1 MECIHRIGFFQ
12 KSVLILEYGMGPR
25 RKKTNASKAGVL
37 PFPEPLWRKLAAT
50 WKKDHAFPLGVCDEN
65 GAWLLEPKLACVNGG
80 PSVVN
85 RRRALGE
92 SLRWGEPFIHR
103 CCEESCLLFAVPL
116 MHNEKLT
123 GGLLVSGVPLDAAEP
138 PEGGELDPVSRAVRD
153 LMEFARRE
161 NLTNLSHLHL
171 ARSAARRERERAEA
185 IHAVKA
191 VPYDGLR
198 SIYLREEGELHA
210 AVKRSDR
217 KEARSVI
224 NRILIAVYSFGE
236 HRIDFLKSLLLEMV
250 VMVGRTAVD
259 AGANPSALLGAQ
271 VPAFRALSDIEDEE
285 DLAGWVSAIL
295 EQMLDAMRDAPG
307 DPEEDLA
314 AKAVAYMER
323 HLAQDLSR
331 DEVAERAGV
340 SPSHFSRLMHRKTG
354 RTFSETLTH
363 LRVRRAREMLVRTRT
378 PLSEVASDCGFADQ
392 SHFTK
397 VFNRTVGLSP
407 GEYRRHRGEKGSVEA
422 SEHLEN
428 IFRHAETN
436 KGGSERP

>member
-1 MECIHRIGFFQ
+1 MPQ
-12 KSVLILEYGMGPR
+12 
-25 RKKTNASKAGVL
+25 
-37 PFPEPLWRKLAAT
+37 AT
-50 WKKDHAFPLGVCDEN
+50 WRQLSSSWKGNHAFPLGLCDAS
-65 GAWLLEPKLACVNGG
+65 GAWLIEPGKACVHGG
-80 PSVVN
+80 PSAEY
-85 RRRALGE
+85 RRRALSE

-103 CCEESCLLFAVPL
+103 CCSESCLLFAVPL
-116 MHNEKLT
+116 MLNERLT
-123 GGLLVSGVPLDAAEP
+123 GGILVSGVPLDAAERP
-138 PEGGELDPVSRAVRD
+138 DGGELDPVSRAVRD
-153 LMEFARRE
+153 LLQFALRE
-161 NLTNLSHLHL
+161 NLTNASRLHL
-171 ARSAARRERERAEA
+171 AREAARRERERAEA
-185 IHAVKA
+185 IHAVKE

-236 HRIDFLKSLLLEMV
+236 HRLDFLKSLLLEMV

-259 AGANPSALLGAQ
+259 AGANPAALLSAQ
-271 VPAFRALSDIEDEE
+271 VPAFRALSDLEDEE
-285 DLAGWVSAIL
+285 ELAGWVSAIL

-307 DPEEDLA
+307 DPDEDLA

-323 HLAQDLSR
+323 HLDQDLSR

-363 LRVRRAREMLVRTRT
+363 LRVRRARELLVRTRI

-407 GEYRRHRGEKGSVEA
+407 GEYRRHRGERIEGGPG
-422 SEHLEN
+422 EHAGN
-428 IFRHAETN
+428 NFRHPGTNSGAE
-436 KGGSERP
+436 ERP